1 MGNERKSNHEQD
13 PGSAGQLLERS
24 QTNAKKILILKNR
37 TGWDRILSKQ
47 QTGRMMGRRM
57 L

>member
-47 QTGRMMGRRM
+47 QTGRMMG
-57 L
+57 